1 MEVDKRGPD
10 MASVDAYRRYA
21 AECVRIAQQTKNL
34 SDKALLLGMAEAWLR
49 LAEFAKEVA
58 RKEGSDTE
66 GN

>member
-1 MEVDKRGPD
+1 

-21 AECVRIAQQTKNL
+21 AQCVRIAQQTENP

-49 LAEFAKEVA
+49 LAEFAKETA
-58 RKEGSDTE
+58 RKEGSDTD